1 MRGKK
6 MKISVIG
13 MEQSELISGKSLA
26 EMGNEVI
33 YVCKDYEHVNNIKK
47 GYYTHTEK
55 QILEKLK
62 NKNRIDFTAD
72 LKEALDNTNMC
83 FIAENDKYNVFNILA
98 NAKEV
103 GANMSNHTFVVD
115 RSELPVNR
123 REQIKETI
131 QEELN
136 KRGVSNL
143 TFEVISDP
151 RFLRA

>member
-1 MRGKK
+1 

-13 MEQSELISGKSLA
+13 IEQNELISGKNLA

-47 GYYTHTEK
+47 GYYTHSEK
-55 QILEKLK
+55 KILEQIKKK
-62 NKNRIDFTAD
+62 NSIDFTAD
-72 LKEALDNTNMC
+72 LKEALDRANMC
-83 FIAENDKYNVFNILA
+83 FISESEKYDVFNILA

-115 RSELPVNR
+115 RSELPINR
-123 REQIKETI
+123 AKQIKETI

-136 KRGVSNL
+136 KRGAYNL

-151 RFLRA
+151 KFLRS